1 MDELVRLGFSYF
13 PLVMTGELILGYIY
27 RCILASRVQ
36 SRKKVMQILVGRT
49 SVHPPWMLPTN
60 LKWLANCLSSVFVS
74 GAEILNNHTC
84 LPAHFP
90 FIKPER
96 LTSVLAAAL
105 EGASAQGVI
114 TALGTQGRRKRSTVS
129 LFSCLKC
136 ILEDRV
142 RTGIAYWHREH
153 AVPGVYFCF
162 RHGTALMQGCGRC
175 KFSKS
180 PSDHLLLPDCR
191 CWCGEALVPVIRLEN
206 AKDARILKDIS
217 RYAAELLNGALSGRT
232 AREVGQYFAYRVHVA
247 GYGKD
252 NHIDRDAFSE
262 AVKEKYTSE
271 VLRSLDSSV
280 RESSWISEMIGR
292 RLAPSQVGRN
302 LLLFHFF
309 GGLPGSADFKQ
320 ADAHWARLD
329 KQVPPVTVMSEES
342 IVITRERRRRSF
354 LAVLVVHGSC
364 SRRELAGRYS
374 KLVAWL
380 SKNDR
385 AWYEAH
391 APKSRRG
398 KCRKYSSR
406 EEQLASM
413 DEAASDHVNS
423 RAQELM
429 KTASIHPV
437 MLTKQV
443 LLSGFPSGNHVTY
456 AALRSMPKTR
466 TAIEKA
472 IVSHRLFEE
481 RVAVLLLRKFGPLAV
496 DKAVKEIC
504 RRTNL
509 SKSKVF
515 ALNTKLLR
523 RGQA

>member
-36 SRKKVMQILVGRT
+36 SRKKVIEILVGRST
-49 SVHPPWMLPTN
+49 VHPPWMLPTN

-84 LPAHFP
+84 LPAHLP

-114 TALGTQGRRKRSTVS
+114 TALGTQGRRKRSTVP

-175 KFSKS
+175 RFSGS
-180 PSDHLLLPDCR
+180 TSGHLLLPDCR
-191 CWCGEALVPVIRLEN
+191 CWCGEALVPVVRLEN

-232 AREVGQYFAYRVHVA
+232 AREVGQYFAYRAHVA
-247 GYGKD
+247 GYVKESR
-252 NHIDRDAFSE
+252 IDRDSFSE
-262 AVKEKYTSE
+262 AVKKTYTSE

-280 RESSWISEMIGR
+280 TKNSWISELIGG
-292 RLAPSQVGRN
+292 RLAPSQVGKN

-309 GGLPGSADFKQ
+309 GGLPRADDFKR
-320 ADAHWARLD
+320 ADAHWA
-329 KQVPPVTVMSEES
+329 QSENHFPPSAVASEES
-342 IVITRERRRRSF
+342 IAMERARKRRRF
-354 LAVLVVHGSC
+354 LAVLEMHGDF
-364 SRRELAGRYS
+364 SRRELAQKTPAVG
-374 KLVAWL
+374 WL

-385 AWYEAH
+385 TWYEAH
-391 APKSRRG
+391 APKSRKG

-406 EEQLASM
+406 EERFASM
-413 DEAASDHVNS
+413 DEAASDHVNT
-423 RAQELM
+423 RAEELM

-481 RVAVLLLRKFGPLAV
+481 RVAVLVLRKFGPLAV

-523 RGQA
+523 RGQT